1 MLYRWFFINSSSTIC
16 NRSYTNE
23 MRQCILDGGVTD
35 PDIRFKV
42 WYGICGTHITRQD
55 QVGFLCP
62 VGESAFSRLVYYGV
76 LPYLAFGPFAVQ
88 LQDSIFRR
96 CNGFRPQLQMVTPGI
111 PDDHSEGEVSL
122 LLGLRSWWSEL
133 TYTMSFG
140 LNSFNGCCLFM
151 PRVQCDVFGFGPSM
165 WPRQGTSYHLI
176 LTKYAWA
183 GPGI

>member
-1 MLYRWFFINSSSTIC
+1 
-16 NRSYTNE
+16 
-23 MRQCILDGGVTD
+23 MRHCILDGGVTD
-35 PDIRFKV
+35 PDMRFKV

-55 QVGFLCP
+55 QDGFLCP

-96 CNGFRPQLQMVTPGI
+96 CNGFRPQLQTLVTPGI

-140 LNSFNGCCLFM
+140 LNISMAAAFSCNVL
-151 PRVQCDVFGFGPSM
+151 QCHVFGFEPSM

>member
-1 MLYRWFFINSSSTIC
+1 MIFINSSSTIC
-16 NRSYTNE
+16 NRSHTNE
-23 MRQCILDGGVTD
+23 MRHCILDGGVTD

-42 WYGICGTHITRQD
+42 WYGICGAHITRQD
-55 QVGFLCP
+55 QDGFLCK
-62 VGESAFSRLVYYGV
+62 VAVSFFQVGV
-76 LPYLAFGPFAVQ
+76 LWSSAIFGVWTLCRPVARFYFPAVQ
-88 LQDSIFRR
+88 WVPASI
-96 CNGFRPQLQMVTPGI
+96 T
-111 PDDHSEGEVSL
+111 HSEGEVSL

-151 PRVQCDVFGFGPSM
+151 PRLQCHVFGFEPSM